1 MTGMALA
8 PATPK
13 LLLSGLFFCAA
24 FLLGQADAVR
34 ADSISHLGLEFS
46 DEMGGFRVLAVTGTG
61 TVADPITVV
70 EEVTEPQRN
79 IVLTIRGFGRDF
91 GNRVGTQ
98 HLAAFAMR
106 KIVRNASDRVWRNY
120 QMELREVPT
129 RRSPYSDGLSF
140 GQNSTLGETYPSSTF
155 PRVQRLDE
163 PEDSLG
169 FSDSEVMPG
178 QEAEFNFIVSD
189 MSPVWQFYVV
199 QIPLQPLSE
208 LMPGVPSTLDWAGR

>member
-1 MTGMALA
+1 MALA
-8 PATPK
+8 PGISA
-13 LLLSGLFFCAA
+13 LLLVAALFVGPVAA
-24 FLLGQADAVR
+24 AQAEP
-34 ADSISHLGLEFS
+34 ISHLGLEFS
-46 DEMGGFRVLAVTGTG
+46 DELGGFRLVSVTGTG
-61 TVADPITVV
+61 TVDDPITVV

-79 IVLTIRGFGRDF
+79 IVLTIRGFGREF

-106 KIVRNASDRVWRNY
+106 KIVHNASDRVWRNY

-129 RRSPYSDGLSF
+129 RRSPYTDGLSF
-140 GQNSTLGETYPSSTF
+140 GQNSTLGETYPHSTF

-169 FSDSEVMPG
+169 FSDSEVLPG
-178 QEAEFNFIVSD
+178 GVAEFSFIVSD

-199 QIPLQPLSE
+199 QIPLQPLSQ
-208 LMPGVPSTLDWAGR
+208 LPPGVPGTVNWAGR